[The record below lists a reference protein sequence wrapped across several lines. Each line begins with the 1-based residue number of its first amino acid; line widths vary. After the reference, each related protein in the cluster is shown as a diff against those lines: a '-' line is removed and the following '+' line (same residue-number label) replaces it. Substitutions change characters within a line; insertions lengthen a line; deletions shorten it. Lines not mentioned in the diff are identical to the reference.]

1 MLFKRLKEWKYVTE
15 LLNYGGVVY
24 RSISLDTSRRLQVS
38 CKKLHCSSNCLL
50 EMPLVVLLLSKS
62 TLPVAKQ
69 TGGEWGDLVTI
80 TVVDM

>member
-1 MLFKRLKEWKYVTE
+1 MEICYRAS
-15 LLNYGGVVY
+15 NYGGVVY

-62 TLPVAKQ
+62 TLPVAKR